1 MRAGNRSFIASSK
14 KVLQWKND
22 AVRQLKE
29 QWAGRDSIDGGI
41 ELSVNVISYLGKR
54 QRTDVDNLAAGPLDS
69 LEKAGVIANDYWI
82 KRLVCERRK
91 DNDNPRVEITIQLY
105 AELGDERREA
115 ELLPVLHH

>member
-1 MRAGNRSFIASSK
+1 M
-14 KVLQWKND
+14 
-22 AVRQLKE
+22 RQLKE
-29 QWAGRDSIDGGI
+29 QWASRECIDGGI

-69 LEKAGVIANDYWI
+69 LEKAGIIANDYWI

-91 DNDNPRVEITIQLY
+91 DNDNPRVEIEIQLY